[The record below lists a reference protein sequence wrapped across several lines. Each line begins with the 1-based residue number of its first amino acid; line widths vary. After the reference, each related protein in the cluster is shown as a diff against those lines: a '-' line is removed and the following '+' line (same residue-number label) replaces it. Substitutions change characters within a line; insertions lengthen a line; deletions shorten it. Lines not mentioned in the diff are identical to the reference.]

1 MPSEREATEAKRTRH
16 DRDVTGTAGPAAGV
30 KLFVADQT
38 FVNIGYRYNWY
49 FYSFEAAKNNITHGN
64 HIINIRLGYVW
75 GGSGDRTVR

>member
-64 HIINIRLGYVW
+64 RYY
-75 GGSGDRTVR
+75 